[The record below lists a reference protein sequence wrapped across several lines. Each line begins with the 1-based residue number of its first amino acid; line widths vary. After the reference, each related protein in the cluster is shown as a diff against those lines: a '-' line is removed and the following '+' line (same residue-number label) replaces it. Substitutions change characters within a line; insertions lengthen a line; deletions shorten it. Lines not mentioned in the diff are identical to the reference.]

1 MRSSRHCHR
10 LPAFIPSGG
19 ILVVVLAALASL
31 YALPANSAGVDRTQ
45 LQARYQRV
53 TLTDGPVV
61 TRTAAFIGDSYTI
74 GAGASEMDKRWTT
87 LVSERMGWKE
97 LNFGHGGTGYVNVP
111 VKTHSPNYLG
121 VLGDVSAASPD
132 VVVVSGGQNDMGAF
146 AQDSL
151 AVSQA
156 IADTYAGLRQRLP
169 NARIVAVGPSAP
181 GDITASVTAFDL
193 AVQTAAQHVGA
204 EYVSLLAPT
213 PVIQHDMVIADGVH
227 VNDSGHEA
235 IADRIVSILAH
246 AP

>member
-1 MRSSRHCHR
+1 MRSSRHCHKLR
-10 LPAFIPSGG
+10 AFNPSGG
-19 ILVVVLAALASL
+19 VLVVVVAALVSL
-31 YALPANSAGVDRTQ
+31 YALPANRAGGDRTQ
-45 LQARYQRV
+45 LQARHQLV

-61 TRTAAFIGDSYTI
+61 TYKAAFIGDSYTI

-121 VLGDVSAASPD
+121 VLDDVSAANPD

-146 AQDSL
+146 AQDSG

-169 NARIVAVGPSAP
+169 NARIVAVGPSVP
-181 GDITASVTAFDL
+181 GDITASVIAFDL
-193 AVQTAAQHVGA
+193 AVQTAVQHVGA

-213 PVIQHDMVIADGVH
+213 PVIQQDMVVADGAH

-235 IADRIVSILAH
+235 IADRIVSILAR